1 MLVGIRRGGRPV
13 TQTDTHK
20 AQRRDAFVDKLIG
33 DTIATFELMGTYL
46 GLRLGLYRALDAGG
60 PATAAELAARAGIDQ
75 RYAREWLEQ
84 QAVAGVL
91 EVASDPAGHDER
103 VYGLP
108 SGYGDVLVD
117 ELNPYYVAPLAYA
130 AGVGGVLPQLVDA
143 YRTGAGVPFSAYGA
157 DIRDH
162 IEQLNRPMFINEL
175 GSVWLPAIPE
185 LDTRLSADPP
195 ARVLDIACGAGWSS
209 IALALAYPYVRVDGL
224 DLDEAS
230 IARASKNADAAGVGD
245 RVTFRVQDAS
255 DLALSDSYDAVFIFE
270 ALHDMAQPVVAL
282 AAARDALRPEG
293 SVIVADEKVGEQFAA
308 PGDQIERLMYGF
320 SITHCLPAGRPDA
333 NAVATGTVM
342 RPDTLRAYA
351 QQAGFSTVEVLPI
364 ANDMWRFY
372 RLSD

>member
-1 MLVGIRRGGRPV
+1 M
-13 TQTDTHK
+13 TQTDTHE

-60 PATAAELAARAGIDQ
+60 PATAADLAARAGIDQ

-91 EVASDPAGHDER
+91 EVASDPAGHDDR
-103 VYGLP
+103 AYGLP
-108 SGYGDVLVD
+108 LGYRDVLVD

-130 AGVGGVLPQLVDA
+130 AGVGGVLPQLVEA

-175 GSVWLPAIPE
+175 GPVWLPAIPE
-185 LDTRLSADPP
+185 LDTRFSADPP

-209 IALALAYPYVRVDGL
+209 IALALAYPSVRVDGL

-230 IARASKNADAAGVGD
+230 IVRASKNADAAGVGD
-245 RVTFRVQDAS
+245 RVTFRAQDAA
-255 DLALSDSYDAVFIFE
+255 DLGLSDRYDAVFIFE
-270 ALHDMAQPVVAL
+270 ALHDMAQPVLAL

-293 SVIVADEKVGEQFAA
+293 SVIVADEKVGEKFTA

-333 NAVATGTVM
+333 DAVATGTVM

-351 QQAGFSTVEVLPI
+351 HQAGFSNVEVLPI

-372 RLSD
+372 RLRD

>member
-1 MLVGIRRGGRPV
+1 M
-13 TQTDTHK
+13 TQTDTHE
-20 AQRRDAFVDKLIG
+20 AQRREAFADKLIG
-33 DTIATFELMGTYL
+33 DTIAAFELMGTYL
-46 GLRLGLYRALDAGG
+46 GLRLGLYHALDAGG
-60 PATAAELAARAGIDQ
+60 PATAADLAARAGIDQ

-91 EVASDPAGHDER
+91 EVVLEVAGDPADHDGR
-103 VYGLP
+103 TYALP
-108 SGYGDVLVD
+108 SGHREVLVD

-130 AGVGGVLPQLVDA
+130 AGIGGVLPQLVAA

-175 GSVWLPAIPE
+175 GPVWLPAIPE
-185 LDTRLSADPP
+185 LDNRLSADPP

-209 IALALAYPYVRVDGL
+209 IALALAYPNVRIDGL

-230 IARASKNADAAGVGD
+230 IARASKNAAAAGVGD
-245 RVTFRVQDAS
+245 RVTFRVADAA
-255 DLALSDSYDAVFIFE
+255 DLVLSEHYDAVFIFE

-282 AAARDALRPEG
+282 AAARDALRPDG
-293 SVIVADEKVGEQFAA
+293 SVIVADEKVGEQFTA

-333 NAVATGTVM
+333 DAAATGTVM

-351 QQAGFSTVEVLPI
+351 QQAGFSSVEVLPI